1 MVHHIKQIRT
11 RFLKA
16 RSDLFALLR
25 LENHSPS
32 EWFKRRFLSMRQL
45 SKMSADPTFAADRAY
60 QRDVTRVLVIKGF
73 IRLYPPRLRR
83 GGYLFAVEER
93 KKKKHESAG
102 GHKNFLKEVM
112 A

>member
-1 MVHHIKQIRT
+1 MVHYTKQIRT
-11 RFLKA
+11 RFQKA
-16 RSDLFALLR
+16 RSDFFALLR

-45 SKMSADPTFAADRAY
+45 PKMSADPTFAADRAY

-83 GGYLFAVEER
+83 GDIYLQLRRER
-93 KKKKHESAG
+93 RKSMKVQGDIKIS
-102 GHKNFLKEVM
+102 
-112 A
+112 